1 MSFDRMSVNVLKV
14 GMFYLK
20 LGFDNEY
27 RHWEIK
33 EHAFLQLNVLFTPM
47 QSRWCGLNDIFRQ
60 SFSA

>member
-27 RHWEIK
+27 RH
-33 EHAFLQLNVLFTPM
+33 
-47 QSRWCGLNDIFRQ
+47 
-60 SFSA
+60 